1 MKNTKQN
8 RRRAKKD
15 DKKPS
20 KETKQEV
27 PNIKDLLL
35 NGPKFD
41 LILPKRTRWKRRP
54 PVVFD

>member
-1 MKNTKQN
+1 MNNTKQN

-35 NGPKFD
+35 KRSKIRPDSPKAHKMEASPACS
-41 LILPKRTRWKRRP
+41 L
-54 PVVFD
+54 